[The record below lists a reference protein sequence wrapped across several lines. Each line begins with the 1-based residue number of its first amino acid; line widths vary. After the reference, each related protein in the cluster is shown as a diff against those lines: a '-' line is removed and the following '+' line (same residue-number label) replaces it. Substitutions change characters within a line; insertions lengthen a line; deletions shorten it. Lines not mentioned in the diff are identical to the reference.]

1 MRTFSTTPT
10 KAWLKALNMDHI
22 YDIFESNGFTIVGSL
37 KEMHDEDLQVMF
49 SIPNKL
55 KLGERRVLEA
65 KLRALRKVPT
75 SFLLRL

>member
-1 MRTFSTTPT
+1 METFSTTPT

-22 YDIFESNGFTIVGSL
+22 YDIFESNGFTTVGSL
-37 KEMHDEDLQVMF
+37 KEMRDEDLQIMF
-49 SIPNKL
+49 STPNKL

-65 KLRALRKVPT
+65 RLRALRKVPT